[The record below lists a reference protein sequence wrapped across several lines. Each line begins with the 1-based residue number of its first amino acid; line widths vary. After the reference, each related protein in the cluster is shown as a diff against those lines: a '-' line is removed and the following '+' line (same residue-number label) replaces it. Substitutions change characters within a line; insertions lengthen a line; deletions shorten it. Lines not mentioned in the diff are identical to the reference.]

1 MTPHEIL
8 RARSAEA
15 GLVATLPL
23 LITVAFYAIVVRSV
37 WRARGVRRD
46 ALAEYN
52 RAIIVTIIRIAT
64 FLLTYL
70 PVTLVMIFDIQPDI
84 ISNAGYHYLS
94 YLFWAQS
101 IVSPYVTLQDNDFRE
116 KMFMN
121 NKDTQRNGNR
131 ADAREVVLQDLDRTI
146 GPEPEDDARERKR
159 GKSFRMFQRAI
170 SFITSADLRTVRG
183 SE

>member
-1 MTPHEIL
+1 
-8 RARSAEA
+8 
-15 GLVATLPL
+15 
-23 LITVAFYAIVVRSV
+23 
-37 WRARGVRRD
+37 
-46 ALAEYN
+46 
-52 RAIIVTIIRIAT
+52 
-64 FLLTYL
+64 
-70 PVTLVMIFDIQPDI
+70 
-84 ISNAGYHYLS
+84 
-94 YLFWAQS
+94 
-101 IVSPYVTLQDNDFRE
+101 
-116 KMFMN
+116 MN